1 MAAQSPNSSFSAAPG
16 VEEEL
21 QELRRRLGEEEASS
35 RTLQE
40 RLQTSEQLLREK
52 DQAHAEQ
59 VNPLCCLVL
68 FVLRRRMWLLV
79 CFMCVAWLL
88 PLSAPS
94 DADGGER
101 EGRALSGPGP
111 ET

>member
-1 MAAQSPNSSFSAAPG
+1 MAAQSPNSSFSSVPG

-21 QELRRRLGEEEASS
+21 QDLRRRLSEEEASS

-59 VNPLCCLVL
+59 VPLMLVP
-68 FVLRRRMWLLV
+68 RP
-79 CFMCVAWLL
+79 
-88 PLSAPS
+88 PLSS
-94 DADGGER
+94 DGGC
-101 EGRALSGPGP
+101 GYSFISILVVAASSS
-111 ET
+111 